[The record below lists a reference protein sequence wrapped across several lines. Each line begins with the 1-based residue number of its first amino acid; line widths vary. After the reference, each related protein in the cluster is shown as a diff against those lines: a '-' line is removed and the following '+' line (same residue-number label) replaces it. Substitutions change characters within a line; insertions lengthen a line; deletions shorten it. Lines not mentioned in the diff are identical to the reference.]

1 MLYLQVC
8 TDCEKSKE
16 RRETVFQRIK
26 TNQIKDKRVLL
37 GIDVQNLLTEKF
49 KSPCNLVD
57 FVRQS
62 SREIITTAKSNDP
75 K

>member
-1 MLYLQVC
+1 MRNC
-8 TDCEKSKE
+8 ISTNKNKSNE
-16 RRETVFQRIK
+16 G
-26 TNQIKDKRVLL
+26 VLL

-62 SREIITTAKSNDP
+62 PGEIITTAKSNDP